1 MRSHTPDGRFHTLD
15 GMRGMAAL
23 VVLAFHI
30 AQQHSLAAL
39 PFAGLAV
46 DFFYVLSGFV
56 VAHSYETRLAGGTL
70 SLRQFVRLRFV
81 RLYPLAFL
89 GILLGTLLAASAAAV
104 KGSVSLAD
112 VAAAAALAFLLLPSF
127 VFPQWPTAYPFNP
140 AAWSLTF
147 EALANLVFACI
158 ARWLS
163 HAVLVAIV
171 LVGGAALVWLAFVQ
185 GGISGGHEQATVLL
199 GIPRV
204 IFPFFAG
211 VLLRRLPAAP
221 DSGSLAGGV
230 LILVLLAV
238 LLAPAGYD
246 AVSALACVILLF
258 PLVVWLGIEN
268 RPGPAL
274 ERFFAAIGAL
284 SYPLYI
290 TQAAVLR
297 VGLEFVRRT
306 PLSPAQFALFAL
318 AEAGCALALAWLAMR
333 WFDAPVQQLLR
344 RRDRSGSAPASPR
357 DAFARSRP
365 AI

>member
-1 MRSHTPDGRFHTLD
+1 MRFHTLD
-15 GMRGMAAL
+15 GMRGLAAL

-30 AQQHSLAAL
+30 AQQRTLAAL

-56 VAHSYETRLAGGTL
+56 VAHSYETRLAGGAL
-70 SLRQFVRLRFV
+70 SLRQFVRLRVV

-89 GILLGTLLAASAAAV
+89 GILLGTLLAGAAAAV

-147 EALANLVFACI
+147 EALANLVFAGI

-163 HAVLVAIV
+163 HAVLAAIV
-171 LVGGAALVWLAFVQ
+171 LAGGAALVWLAIAQ

-204 IFPFFAG
+204 VFPFFAG

-221 DSGSLAGGV
+221 GSGPLAGAA
-230 LILVLLAV
+230 LMLALLAV
-238 LLAPAGYD
+238 LLAPAGYG
-246 AVSALACVILLF
+246 AATSLICVILLF
-258 PLVVWLGIEN
+258 PVLVWLGIAN

-274 ERFFAAIGAL
+274 ARCFAALGAL

-290 TQAAVLR
+290 TQAAILR
-297 VGLEFVRRT
+297 LGLEVVRRYQ
-306 PLSPAQFALFAL
+306 LAPAQFALFAL
-318 AEAGCALALAWLAMR
+318 AEAACAVALAWLAMR

-344 RRDRSGSAPASPR
+344 RRDRADGARTSPR
-357 DAFARSRP
+357 GAFA
-365 AI
+365 